1 METRASNIAVG
12 AFVLALVV
20 GAIGFVFWVGK
31 YAERVAMVEH
41 YVRFAGSV
49 AGLDV
54 GSNVLFGG
62 IPIGHVTSV
71 AVDPVETSLA
81 RVDISVDSAVPIR
94 EDSQAV
100 LAMQGIT
107 GGVLVEISRGGDK
120 SPKLKSGEEIRSGY
134 SPFERLLN
142 GAPELIAKGSMLMD
156 RATSFLSPD
165 NAAAVGRV
173 LLNIDKLTALLAAD
187 SSKFDT
193 LLSQGA
199 EAVKQVSQTG
209 AEFQRLAAD
218 LRGTTGKLGTQANTT
233 LAQIRVLSENF
244 SKTSERLNHL
254 IDDNREPVRDF
265 TSTGLYEL
273 TQMIT
278 EVRLL
283 AQTMN
288 RISIQIERDPARFF
302 FGDRQKGFT
311 AQ

>member
-12 AFVLALVV
+12 AFVLALVI

-31 YAERVAMVEH
+31 YSERVAMVEH

-62 IPIGHVTSV
+62 IPIGHVSSV
-71 AVDPVETSLA
+71 AVDPVESSLA
-81 RVDISVDSAVPIR
+81 RVDISVDATVPIR
-94 EDSQAV
+94 QDSEAV

-107 GGVLVEISRGGDK
+107 GGVLVEISRGSEK
-120 SPKLKSGEEIRSGY
+120 SQTLKPGEEIRSGY

-142 GAPELIAKGSMLMD
+142 GAPELIAKGSALMD
-156 RATSFLSPD
+156 RAANFLSPD
-165 NAAAVGRV
+165 NAAAVTRV
-173 LLNIDKLTALLAAD
+173 LLSVDKLTALLAAD
-187 SSKFDT
+187 SNKFDA
-193 LLSQGA
+193 LLNQGSD
-199 EAVKQVSQTG
+199 AVKQVSETG
-209 AEFQRLAAD
+209 AEFQRLAAE
-218 LRGTTGKLGTQANTT
+218 LRGTTGKVGTEADNT

-244 SKTSERLNHL
+244 SKTSERLNQL
-254 IDDNREPVRDF
+254 IDDNRQPVRDF

>member
-12 AFVLALVV
+12 VFVLALVV
-20 GAIGFVFWVGK
+20 GAIGFIFWVGK
-31 YAERVAMVEH
+31 YSERVAMVTH
-41 YVRFAGSV
+41 YVRFSGSV

-71 AVDPVETSLA
+71 AVDPVESSLA
-81 RVDISVDSAVPIR
+81 RVDISVDASVPIR

-107 GGVLVEISRGGDK
+107 GGVLVEISRGSDK
-120 SPKLKSGEEIRSGY
+120 ATMLKPGVEIRSGF
-134 SPFERLLN
+134 SSFERLLN
-142 GAPELIAKGSMLMD
+142 GAPELIAKGSVLLD
-156 RATSFLSPD
+156 RATAFLSPD
-165 NAAAVGRV
+165 NEAAVGHT
-173 LLNIDKLTALLAAD
+173 LANINKLTELLAAD

-193 LLSQGA
+193 LLSQGG
-199 EAVKQVSQTG
+199 EALQQVAATSV
-209 AEFQRLAAD
+209 EFQKLASE
-218 LRGTTGKLGTQANTT
+218 LRGTTGKLGGEANLT
-233 LAQIRVLSENF
+233 LAQIRVLSDNF
-244 SKTSERLNHL
+244 SKTSERLNKL
-254 IDDNREPVRDF
+254 MDENRQPVHDF
-265 TSTGLYEL
+265 TTTGLYEL

>member
-31 YAERVAMVEH
+31 YSERVATSDH

-49 AGLDV
+49 AGLDI

-62 IPIGHVTSV
+62 IPIGHVIAV

-81 RVDISVDSAVPIR
+81 RVDISVDSSVPIR
-94 EDSQAV
+94 QDSQAV

-107 GGVLVEISRGGDK
+107 GGVLIEISRGSET
-120 SPKLKSGEEIRSGY
+120 SPRLAPGAEIRSGY

-142 GAPELIAKGSMLMD
+142 SAPEMIAKGNLFLD
-156 RATSFLSPD
+156 RATAFLSSD
-165 NAAAVGRV
+165 NADAVAHA
-173 LLNIDKLTALLAAD
+173 LLNIDKLTALLVAD
-187 SSKFDT
+187 SGKFDA
-193 LLSQGA
+193 LLGQGTDA
-199 EAVKQVSQTG
+199 LKQVSEMS
-209 AEFQRLAAD
+209 AEFQKLAAE
-218 LRGTTGKLGTQANTT
+218 LRGTTGKVGGEAINT

-244 SKTSERLNHL
+244 SKTSQRLNKL
-254 IDDNREPVRDF
+254 IDDNRQPIRDF

-302 FGDRQKGFT
+302 FGDRQKGFI

>member
-12 AFVLALVV
+12 AFVLLLVV
-20 GAIGFVFWVGK
+20 GAIGFIFWVGK
-31 YAERVAMVEH
+31 YSERVATVDH

-81 RVDISVDSAVPIR
+81 RVDITVDASVPIR
-94 EDSQAV
+94 EDSKAV

-107 GGVLVEISRGGDK
+107 GGVLVEISRGSDK
-120 SPKLKSGEEIRSGY
+120 SPKLQPGVEIRSGF
-134 SPFERLLN
+134 STFERLLN
-142 GAPELIAKGSMLMD
+142 GAPELIAKGTALMD
-156 RATSFLSPD
+156 RASAFLSPE
-165 NAAAVGRV
+165 NAATVTRV

-187 SSKFDT
+187 SDKFDA
-193 LLSQGA
+193 LLSDGA
-199 EAVKQVSQTG
+199 AAVKQVSDTG
-209 AEFQRLAAD
+209 AEFQKLAAE
-218 LRGTTGKLGTQANTT
+218 LRGNVGKVSGEATSTM
-233 LAQIRVLSENF
+233 AQIRVLSENF
-244 SKTSERLNHL
+244 SKTSERLSVL
-254 IDDNREPVRDF
+254 IDDNRQPIHDF

-283 AQTMN
+283 AQTLN
-288 RISIQIERDPARFF
+288 RVSVQIERDPARFF

>member
-1 METRASNIAVG
+1 
-12 AFVLALVV
+12 
-20 GAIGFVFWVGK
+20 
-31 YAERVAMVEH
+31 
-41 YVRFAGSV
+41 
-49 AGLDV
+49 
-54 GSNVLFGG
+54 
-62 IPIGHVTSV
+62 
-71 AVDPVETSLA
+71 VETSLA
-81 RVDISVDSAVPIR
+81 RVDITVDASVPIR

-107 GGVLVEISRGGDK
+107 GGVLVEISRG
-120 SPKLKSGEEIRSGY
+120 SETSAILKPDAEIRSGY

-142 GAPELIAKGSMLMD
+142 GAPEMIAKGNIFLD
-156 RATSFLSPD
+156 RATAFLSPD
-165 NAAAVGRV
+165 NSAAVAHV

-187 SSKFDT
+187 SGKFET
-193 LLSQGA
+193 LLGQGTDA
-199 EAVKQVSQTG
+199 LKQVSVMSV
-209 AEFQRLAAD
+209 EFQKLAAE
-218 LRGTTGKLGTQANTT
+218 LRGTTGRVGTEADNT

-244 SKTSERLNHL
+244 SKTSQRFNQL
-254 IDDNREPVRDF
+254 IDDNRQPVRDF

>member
-1 METRASNIAVG
+1 METRVSNIAVG
-12 AFVLALVV
+12 IFVLALVV

-31 YAERVAMVEH
+31 YSEKVAMSDH

-62 IPIGHVTSV
+62 IPIGHVTGV

-81 RVDISVDSAVPIR
+81 RVDLSVDSSVPIR
-94 EDSQAV
+94 KDSQAV

-107 GGVLVEISRGGDK
+107 GGVLVEISRGTET
-120 SPKLKSGEEIRSGY
+120 SPKLAPGAEIRSGY
-134 SPFERLLN
+134 SQLELLLS
-142 GAPELIAKGSMLMD
+142 GAPQMIAKGNAFLD
-156 RATSFLSPD
+156 RATAFLSDD
-165 NAAAVGRV
+165 NAAAVAHTLR
-173 LLNIDKLTALLAAD
+173 NIDTLTALLAAD
-187 SSKFDT
+187 SGKFDT
-193 LLSQGA
+193 LLTQGTDTLR
-199 EAVKQVSQTG
+199 QLNTMS
-209 AEFQRLAAD
+209 AEFQKLATD
-218 LRGTTGKLGTQANTT
+218 LRGTTGRLGAEADNT
-233 LAQIRVLSENF
+233 LAQIRVMSESF
-244 SKTSERLNHL
+244 SRSSERFSQLL
-254 IDDNREPVRDF
+254 DDNRQPVRDF

-283 AQTMN
+283 DQTMN

-302 FGDRQKGFT
+302 FGDRQKGFN

>member
-12 AFVLALVV
+12 AFVLALVI
-20 GAIGFVFWVGK
+20 GAIGFIFWVGK
-31 YAERVAMVEH
+31 YSERVALVDH

-81 RVDISVDSAVPIR
+81 RVDLSVDATVPIR
-94 EDSQAV
+94 QDSQAV

-107 GGVLVEISRGGDK
+107 GGVLVEISRGSDT
-120 SPKLKSGEEIRSGY
+120 SPKLKPGLEIRSGF
-134 SPFERLLN
+134 SPFEQLLN
-142 GAPELIAKGSMLMD
+142 GAPELITKGSALMD
-156 RATSFLSPD
+156 RATAFLSTD
-165 NAAAVGRV
+165 NAAAVTRV

-187 SSKFDT
+187 SDKFDL
-193 LLSQGA
+193 LLSEGA
-199 EAVKQVSQTG
+199 DAVKQVSETG
-209 AEFQRLAAD
+209 AEFQKLAAE
-218 LRGTTGKLGTQANTT
+218 LRGNVGKVSGEATNTM
-233 LAQIRVLSENF
+233 AQIRVLSDNF
-244 SKTSERLNHL
+244 SKTSERLNQL
-254 IDDNREPVRDF
+254 IDDNRQPVHDF

-283 AQTMN
+283 AQTLN
-288 RISIQIERDPARFF
+288 RVSIQIERDPARFF
-302 FGDRQKGFT
+302 LGDRQKGFT